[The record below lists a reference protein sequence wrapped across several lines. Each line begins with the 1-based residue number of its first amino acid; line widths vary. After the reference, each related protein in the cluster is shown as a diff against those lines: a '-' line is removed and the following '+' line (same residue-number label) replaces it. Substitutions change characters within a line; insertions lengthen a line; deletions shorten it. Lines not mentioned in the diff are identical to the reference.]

1 MTLSPHHPS
10 PITHHPVSDVPW
22 LTVAGRAFHSR
33 LMLGSGKYRGR
44 EEMRAALD
52 ASGAEIVTVALRR
65 IDFDDPASRSI
76 LEDID
81 VSRFAILP
89 NTAGC
94 RTAEEAVRIAR
105 MAEAMGLGKWVKLEV
120 IPDSKYL
127 LPDPIGTLEAAQTL
141 VAEGFAVLPYIG
153 ADPPLARRL
162 AALGCAT
169 VMPLGSPIGSG
180 QGLVNLEAIRIIIE
194 EATVPVVVDAG
205 IGAPSDAA
213 LAMEQGAD
221 ACLVNTAVALAENPA
236 LMAEAI
242 AEGVRAGRKSFL
254 AGRIPRVAYASA
266 SSPLAGVVG
275 AA

>member
-1 MTLSPHHPS
+1 MTSSPDHPNS
-10 PITHHPVSDVPW
+10 PLPW
-22 LTVAGRAFHSR
+22 LTVHGRAFHSR
-33 LMLGSGKYRGR
+33 LLLGSGKYRDR
-44 EEMRAALD
+44 EEMLGALE

-81 VSRFAILP
+81 TSRFAILP

-94 RTAEEAVRIAR
+94 KTAEEAIRIAR
-105 MAEAMGLGKWVKLEV
+105 MADAMGLGKWVKLEV
-120 IPDSKYL
+120 IPDAKYL
-127 LPDPIGTLEAAQTL
+127 LPDPIGTLEAAHTL
-141 VAEGFAVLPYIG
+141 IDEGFAVLPYIG

-162 AALGCAT
+162 AEMGSAT
-169 VMPLGSPIGSG
+169 VMPLASPIGSG

-194 EATVPVVVDAG
+194 QATVPVVVDAG

-221 ACLVNTAVALAENPA
+221 ACLVNTAVALAQNPA

-254 AGRIPRVAYASA
+254 AGRVPRLAYASA
-266 SSPLAGVVG
+266 SSPLAGVVS
-275 AA
+275 AT